1 MAATWGKKWLAFKQ
15 ALLQKALD
23 AEAKAADLCRKQIR
37 LSFGEVAYFE
47 KTGSGNGRTLVLLH
61 GAGANKNSWC
71 RFAKHLSAADRVI
84 VPDLPGHGDS
94 VQSLSLGYSIAEQTQ
109 YLHELLTQLHATQ
122 IHLVGNSMGAT
133 VAIIYTH
140 IHPDLV
146 QSLILIDAGGV
157 ERTPSEMR
165 REIERTG
172 IHPMM
177 AIDSVADYKRLVRYG
192 MNKPPYIP
200 NFFLKL
206 LAADKIS
213 RRTVESKVFNDVLI
227 DLDQTAILPTLR
239 LPTLIIWGKLD
250 RIVHVDDADLL
261 HEQIKNSEKV
271 ILDDIGHVPMV
282 EAPQATAMRCTAF
295 WTATN
300 KQQRAN

>member
-1 MAATWGKKWLAFKQ
+1 LAAFGKKWLAFKT
-15 ALLQKALD
+15 ALLQKALN
-23 AEAKAADLCRKQIR
+23 AEAQAAGLSRKQIQ

-47 KTGSGNGRTLVLLH
+47 KTGKENGRTLVLLH
-61 GAGANKNSWC
+61 GAGADKNSWC
-71 RFAKHLSAADRVI
+71 RFAKYLSSDDRVI

-94 VQSLSLGYSIAEQTQ
+94 VQSLALGYSIGQQAH
-109 YLHELLTQLHATQ
+109 YLHELLTQLQATQ

-133 VAIIYTH
+133 VAIRFTH
-140 IHPDLV
+140 RHPDSV

-165 REIERTG
+165 LEIERTG
-172 IHPMM
+172 IHPLM
-177 AIDSVADYKRLVRYG
+177 AIETVADYKKLMHYG

-200 NFFLKL
+200 NFFVKL

-213 RRTVESKVFNDVLI
+213 RRVVERQVFNDVLI
-227 DLDQTAILPTLR
+227 DLDQTAILPMLQR
-239 LPTLIIWGKLD
+239 PTLIIWGKLD

-261 HEQIKNSEKV
+261 HEQIQNSEKI

-282 EAPQATAMRCTAF
+282 EAPKHTAQLCTAF
-295 WTATN
+295 WLAMP
-300 KQQRAN
+300 